1 MILLS
6 NNETVNDTQW
16 NCSGHNQYGVSHM
29 HVQLKPD
36 LSKQGIYTPLPCY

>member
-16 NCSGHNQYGVSHM
+16 NCSGHNQYGVLLN
-29 HVQLKPD
+29 QLCQNKESIPPPM
-36 LSKQGIYTPLPCY
+36 LLMM